1 MASSKVNL
9 DESSKLDITCKRGDT
24 FSLTITLKDSNGT
37 ALTLATDNYRFI
49 VQVRQPVDPRIAS
62 RSATGKGGLILGTQD
77 IGDKAV
83 DRANAERNFEVVSV
97 DDSGNA
103 TIQASAKTMRS
114 VPSGD
119 YVYDIQYIKP
129 STTGGLDTHKTVL
142 FGNFVVK
149 EDISEAIE
157 TRTRR

>member
-1 MASSKVNL
+1 MATSKVNL
-9 DESSKLDITCKRGDT
+9 DESSRLDITCKRGDT
-24 FSLTITLKDSNGT
+24 FSLTITLKDSSGT
-37 ALTLATDNYRFI
+37 PLQLDTDNYRFI
-49 VQVRQPVDPRIAS
+49 VQVRQAVSPVGGR
-62 RSATGKGGLILGTQD
+62 ATRGKGGLVLGTQD

-83 DRANAERNFEVVSV
+83 DRAGSENNFEPVAV

-103 TIQASAKTMRS
+103 TIQASAKVMRS
-114 VPSGD
+114 IPSGS

-157 TRTRR
+157 TDAR

>member
-1 MASSKVNL
+1 MATSKVNL
-9 DESSKLDITCKRGDT
+9 DESSRLDITCKRGDT
-24 FSLTITLKDSNGT
+24 FSLTITLKDSSGT
-37 ALTLATDNYRFI
+37 ALQLDTDNYRFI
-49 VQVRQPVDPRIAS
+49 VQVRQPVGAS
-62 RSATGKGGLILGTQD
+62 GGRVSRGKGGLLLGTQD

-83 DRANAERNFEVVSV
+83 DRAGSENNFEPVAV

-103 TIQASAKTMRS
+103 TIQASAKVMRS
-114 VPSGD
+114 IPSGN

-129 STTGGLDTHKTVL
+129 SNTGGLDTHKTVL

-157 TRTRR
+157 TDAR

>member
-1 MASSKVNL
+1 MATSKVNL

-24 FSLTITLKDSNGT
+24 FSLTITLKDSSGT
-37 ALTLATDNYRFI
+37 ALPLTTDKYRFI
-49 VQVRQPVDPRIAS
+49 VQVRQPATSVGGRSS
-62 RSATGKGGLILGTQD
+62 RGKGGLILGTQD

-83 DRANAERNFEVVSV
+83 DRAGSENNFEPVAV

-103 TIQASAKTMRS
+103 TIQASAKVMRS
-114 VPSGD
+114 IPSGS

-129 STTGGLDTHKTVL
+129 STTGGLDTHRTVL

-157 TRTRR
+157 TSAR

>member
-1 MASSKVNL
+1 MATSKVNL

-24 FSLTITLKDSNGT
+24 FSLTITLKDSSGT
-37 ALTLATDNYRFI
+37 ALQLDTDNYRFI
-49 VQVRQPVDPRIAS
+49 VQVRQPSDVRSTS
-62 RSATGKGGLILGTQD
+62 RNVRGKGGLVLGTQD

-83 DRANAERNFEVVSV
+83 DRAGAENNFEPVSV
-97 DDSGNA
+97 DDNGNA
-103 TIQASAKTMRS
+103 TIQASAKVMRS
-114 VPSGD
+114 IPSGS

-157 TRTRR
+157 TDAR